1 MMTID
6 DGGGEGGLA
15 NDDITKNCRIFERFL
30 GISSD
35 F

>member
-6 DGGGEGGLA
+6 DGGGGGLA
-15 NDDITKNCRIFERFL
+15 NDDVTKNCQVFGQFL

>member
-6 DGGGEGGLA
+6 AGGGGGLA
-15 NDDITKNCRIFERFL
+15 NDDVTKNFQILGQFLRIC
-30 GISSD
+30 SD